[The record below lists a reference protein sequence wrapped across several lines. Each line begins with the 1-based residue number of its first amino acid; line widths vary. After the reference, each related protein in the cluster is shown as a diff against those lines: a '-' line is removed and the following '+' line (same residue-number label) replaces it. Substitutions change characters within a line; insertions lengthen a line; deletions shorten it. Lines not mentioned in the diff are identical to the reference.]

1 VLCAFQFA
9 DMLVAE
15 SGLSFLGLGAPL
27 GTPTW
32 GNMLSDSRAYLVD
45 APWLLLVPAAAIVFA
60 VVAGNLIGDG
70 LTARLNSRGQR

>member
-1 VLCAFQFA
+1 
-9 DMLVAE
+9 
-15 SGLSFLGLGAPL
+15 
-27 GTPTW
+27 
-32 GNMLSDSRAYLVD
+32 MLSDSRAYLVD